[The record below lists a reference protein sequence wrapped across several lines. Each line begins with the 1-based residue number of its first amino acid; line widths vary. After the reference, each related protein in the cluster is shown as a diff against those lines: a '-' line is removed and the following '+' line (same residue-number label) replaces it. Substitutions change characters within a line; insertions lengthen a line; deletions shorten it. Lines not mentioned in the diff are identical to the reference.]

1 MTVNH
6 MAEVAAMF
14 GVRLGERFKI
24 INVDTNKPISEYN
37 YYFTDKDIE
46 IDEGSMACSGE
57 YFVMR
62 LIYGDYT
69 IQSKPWKP
77 KEDEDYWYVDGR
89 GDTWS
94 TYWTEYADSM
104 NYYKLGN
111 CYRTR
116 EEAEANRDKWIAFYE
131 SDEVLEV

>member
-57 YFVMR
+57 YLLMH
-62 LIYGDYT
+62 LIY
-69 IQSKPWKP
+69 
-77 KEDEDYWYVDGR
+77 
-89 GDTWS
+89 
-94 TYWTEYADSM
+94 
-104 NYYKLGN
+104 
-111 CYRTR
+111 
-116 EEAEANRDKWIAFYE
+116 
-131 SDEVLEV
+131 

>member
-1 MTVNH
+1 MAVNH
-6 MAEVAAMF
+6 MAEVAAML

-24 INVDTNKPISEYN
+24 INVESNKPISEYN

-57 YFVMR
+57 DLLMH

-116 EEAEANRDKWIAFYE
+116 EEAEANRNKWIAFYE

>member
-1 MTVNH
+1 MAVNH
-6 MAEVAAMF
+6 MAKVAAMF

-46 IDEGSMACSGE
+46 IDEDTMDCSSE
-57 YFVMR
+57 YLLMH

-69 IQSKPWKP
+69 IQSNPWKP

-89 GDTWS
+89 GDIWS
-94 TYWTEYADSM
+94 TYWVEHADNM

-111 CYRTR
+111 CYRTE
-116 EEAEANRDKWIAFYE
+116 EEAEANRKKWVAFYE